1 MSPSFPSP
9 SPSPNVSVPN
19 RPQPSP
25 HPVFGILGY
34 QPRSRF
40 FFEKFSVLFLI
51 SVFLGFSVFSRFFCL
66 KLEFSRF
73 VMIKL
78 VFSRFCFWKFL
89 GFIFNLDFSHV
100 FFYLFSPFFFLEI
113 SRFFFSKIRSLIFF
127 PQKFFSIFK
136 NFFRFFFLFFWF
148 FLGFLV
154 FFVFVPWPWPSRLR
168 PVTVPSPFFRTPS
181 LLRPPCVPRVKRS
194 FSVPKRSLIY
204 DA

>member
-1 MSPSFPSP
+1 MESRTKAMIFFQFCDLSFNKYKFFPTILKYLLKKSARP
-9 SPSPNVSVPN
+9 KSIFQSIYSYNIQQKFWFWTCPLLFRPRL

-100 FFYLFSPFFFLEI
+100 FFYLFPPFFFLEN
-113 SRFFFSKIRSLIFF
+113 SRFFF
-127 PQKFFSIFK
+127 K
-136 NFFRFFFLFFWF
+136 N
-148 FLGFLV
+148 
-154 FFVFVPWPWPSRLR
+154 
-168 PVTVPSPFFRTPS
+168 
-181 LLRPPCVPRVKRS
+181 
-194 FSVPKRSLIY
+194 
-204 DA
+204 